1 MQFLGAVLISSHISL
16 KYSHIFQMYFVPH
29 CRKEQPS
36 FVPADY
42 HIFNFLKPRFLI
54 LTNTIQ
60 YTYIPLG
67 RRMLHLG
74 STGYLNLG
82 FQQHSLPQYVS
93 HLCLLSLPDDYDY
106 DYHGKLILFKI
117 NNVNIL
123 IDYAIRDIH
132 LPQQCKYIYA
142 LFLLCI
148 SFSMH

>member
-1 MQFLGAVLISSHISL
+1 
-16 KYSHIFQMYFVPH
+16 
-29 CRKEQPS
+29 
-36 FVPADY
+36 
-42 HIFNFLKPRFLI
+42 
-54 LTNTIQ
+54 
-60 YTYIPLG
+60 
-67 RRMLHLG
+67 MLHLG

-106 DYHGKLILFKI
+106 DYDYHGQLILFKI

-123 IDYAIRDIH
+123 IGYAIRDIH
-132 LPQQCKYIYA
+132 LPQQCKCIYA